1 VSNWGSDGFKK
12 VLGNTPDERTLQDLI
27 GEFPVKLKQAMFSA
41 ASHGPIRRGTWT
53 GCALNAAGVELEKAV
68 YSPETASETFG
79 ITHAQAVLFI
89 ECWDRMDGSN
99 EECTEK
105 LREMI
110 EQEGLFRNP
119 GEKVPRIIR
128 VKVYEDQQKKLREQ
142 FDMLM
147 VANMIPDTEAALDL
161 LTAKV

>member
-1 VSNWGSDGFKK
+1 MGNWSSDGFKK
-12 VLGNTPDERTLQDLI
+12 SKLIGTTPGERTLQDLI
-27 GEFPVKLKQAMFSA
+27 GEFPVTLKQAMFSA

-53 GCALNAAGVELEKAV
+53 NCALNAAGVELNKAV
-68 YSPETASETFG
+68 ASTETAEKVFG
-79 ITHAQAVLFI
+79 ITQAQASLFI
-89 ECWDRMDGSN
+89 SCWDRMAGSD
-99 EECTEK
+99 EECTTK

-142 FDMLM
+142 FDTLM
-147 VANMIPDTEAALDL
+147 EANMIPDTELALEL
-161 LTAKV
+161 LTA